1 VPELQAFPVITKSGR
16 KGRVYRASRFLDRGD
31 SRVHLDDGSEFSVPA
46 GSLRVQPDG
55 SFFLDDDGI
64 GAGPVEQAPPP
75 PPDESV
81 AQQAAPVEAPSAA
94 AQAPPAPRRPS
105 GATPV
110 SVDIDEPL
118 FTDDVSVERVPV
130 NRIVDAV
137 PETRQEGDVTIIP
150 VIEEVITVEKR
161 LLLREEVRIRR
172 SRTEVHQPRTVVV
185 SDRRRV
191 VGADGR
197 DVEVKRDVGA

>member
-1 VPELQAFPVITKSGR
+1 MPELQAFPVITKSGR

-31 SRVHLDDGSEFSVPA
+31 SHVHLDDGSEFNVPA

-55 SFFLDDDGI
+55 SFFLDDDGM
-64 GAGPVEQAPPP
+64 GAGPIEQAAPAPPP
-75 PPDESV
+75 APESV
-81 AQQAAPVEAPSAA
+81 APEAAPAEPSSAEPP
-94 AQAPPAPRRPS
+94 APPARRPS

-118 FTDDVSVERVPV
+118 FTDEVSVERVPV

-185 SDRRRV
+185 SDRKRV

-197 DVEVKRDVGA
+197 DVEV

>member
-1 VPELQAFPVITKSGR
+1 MPELQAFPLITKSGR
-16 KGRVYRASRFLDRGD
+16 RGRVYRASRFLDRGD

-55 SFFLDDDGI
+55 SFFLDDDGM
-64 GAGPVEQAPPP
+64 GAETVEQDTAPPP
-75 PPDESV
+75 AEDV
-81 AQQAAPVEAPSAA
+81 ASEAPRIESSSAA
-94 AQAPPAPRRPS
+94 AAPRVHRSS
-105 GATPV
+105 GSTPV

-118 FTDDVSVERVPV
+118 FTDEVSVERVPV
-130 NRIVDAV
+130 NRIVDRA

-172 SRTEVHQPRTVVV
+172 SRAEVHQPRTVLV

-197 DVEVKRDVGA
+197 DVEV

>member
-1 VPELQAFPVITKSGR
+1 MPELQAFPVVTKSGR

-55 SFFLDDDGI
+55 SFFLDDDGV
-64 GAGPVEQAPPP
+64 GAEPVEQASPPP
-75 PPDESV
+75 LQPAETV
-81 AQQAAPVEAPSAA
+81 APQAAPVEASSVA
-94 AQAPPAPRRPS
+94 AQAPAPRPS
-105 GATPV
+105 GAAPV
-110 SVDIDEPL
+110 SVNIDEPL

-197 DVEVKRDVGA
+197 DVEV

>member
-1 VPELQAFPVITKSGR
+1 
-16 KGRVYRASRFLDRGD
+16 VYRASRFLDRGD

-55 SFFLDDDGI
+55 SFFLDDDAM
-64 GAGPVEQAPPP
+64 GAEAVEQDAPPP
-75 PPDESV
+75 PSEGV
-81 AQQAAPVEAPSAA
+81 APEAP
-94 AQAPPAPRRPS
+94 RVEPS
-105 GATPV
+105 GAAPRVHRPGGSTPV

-118 FTDDVSVERVPV
+118 FTDEVSVERVPV
-130 NRIVDAV
+130 NRIVDKA

-172 SRTEVHQPRTVVV
+172 SRTEVHQPRTVLV

-197 DVEVKRDVGA
+197 DVEV